1 MEDYVWVFVRPDS
14 PYNFAMIPP
23 TPKAQ
28 DFKYSF
34 CTITRW
40 ILHILLN
47 RSLNLKINSG
57 Y

>member
-14 PYNFAMIPP
+14 PSFAMIPP
-23 TPKAQ
+23 APKKEL
-28 DFKYSF
+28 KYSF